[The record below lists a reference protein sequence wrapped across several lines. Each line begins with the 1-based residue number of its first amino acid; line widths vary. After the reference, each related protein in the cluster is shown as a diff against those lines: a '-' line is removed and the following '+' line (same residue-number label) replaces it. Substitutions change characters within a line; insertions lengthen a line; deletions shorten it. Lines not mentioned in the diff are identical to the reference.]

1 MNNYSKIKFQNPIR
15 DVRRAT
21 EGVADVTRIQG
32 PGSAGRTRTCNQLL
46 NRQPLYH

>member
-21 EGVADVTRIQG
+21 EGVADVTRIQEMKILR
-32 PGSAGRTRTCNQLL
+32 PSQINPDD
-46 NRQPLYH
+46 NRCII